1 MLGQRLQRCTPRSII
16 EWGRLEAELAGVRRL
31 GYAVNAEELEPG
43 LVSVAA
49 PIYRADGHVAAA
61 LSVSGPLFRFPA
73 ARIREYGQHVRE
85 AAGSA
90 SLVLGHRSGAAAV

>member
-1 MLGQRLQRCTPRSII
+1 VLGTRLQRCTPRSIT
-16 EWGRLEAELAGVRRL
+16 EWERLEAELAGVRRQ

-61 LSVSGPLFRFPA
+61 VSVSGPLFRFPT
-73 ARIREYGQHVRE
+73 ARVREYGQYVRE
-85 AAGSA
+85 AAGTA
-90 SLVLGHRSGAAAV
+90 SQVLGHRTNGATL